1 MMKWWSV
8 VSSLAMLSLTAMP
21 AMAGEGQAAASA
33 SPSVSSSVQI
43 QGWIDQLNAERFLD
57 REVATEK
64 LMAAGGSAIGPV
76 LAVVADNNLEVTTRA
91 IYILQELALSGDAAV
106 ADAAHAALEK
116 VAEPRLTSAARR
128 ARATLVRL
136 DSIRQER
143 AVQELRR
150 LGASIADRQSD
161 FGLGL
166 AEGYTV
172 ELNEGWQGQLQ
183 DLSRLR
189 WLRDAGELV
198 LQGPQVTDEW
208 LKYVAAMSD
217 LRRLTVKRA
226 SITEEGLKQIS
237 ALKALSV
244 LSLLYVP
251 LSDRAV
257 DVLRHMQNVD
267 KFRIYGGQWTAASI
281 QKLKLDLP
289 NSDIDYRR
297 GAFLGVGCQDGTEG
311 CIVYTIRPRS
321 AAEKAGL
328 LMNDVLLEYDG
339 KKITDYKTLTAL
351 IAGNVA
357 GDTVTVKIARDG
369 QTLSKRVTLGEWE

>member
-1 MMKWWSV
+1 MQRWCV
-8 VSSLAMLSLTAMP
+8 VSAMTVLSLTAAP
-21 AMAGEGQAAASA
+21 AFSAEGPAAVKAMAANPSA
-33 SPSVSSSVQI
+33 TQI
-43 QGWIDQLNAERFLD
+43 QGWIGQLNADRFLD

-64 LMAAGGSAIGPV
+64 LIAAGGGAVTPV
-76 LAVVADNNLEVTTRA
+76 LVAAAENNLEVTTRA

-106 ADAAHAALEK
+106 SDAAHAALEK

-136 DSIRQER
+136 DLIRQER
-143 AVQELRR
+143 AVQDLRR

-172 ELNEGWQGQLQ
+172 EFGEGWQGQIQ

-189 WLRDAGELV
+189 WLRDAGEVV

-208 LKYVAAMSD
+208 LRYVAAMSE
-217 LRRLTVKRA
+217 LRMLTVKRA
-226 SITEEGLKQIS
+226 SVTDEGLKHVS

-244 LSLLYVP
+244 LSLMYVP
-251 LSDRAV
+251 VSDRAV
-257 DVLRHMQNVD
+257 AVLRQLQGVD
-267 KFRIYGGQWTAASI
+267 KFRIYGGQLTAAGVE
-281 QKLKLDLP
+281 QLRRDLP

-297 GAFLGVGCQDGTEG
+297 GAFLGVGCQPGTEG
-311 CIVYTIRPRS
+311 CIVYMVRPHS

-339 KKITDYKTLTAL
+339 KKVADYKALTAL

-357 GDTVTVKIARDG
+357 GDTVTVKVVRDG